1 MKKTPIIIKSSINLA
16 CERSR
21 EELKAYDIFVG
32 KNAVYSLIMFQQLF
46 IQGKSHESS
55 DESFRQLD
63 LSKE

>member
-1 MKKTPIIIKSSINLA
+1 LA